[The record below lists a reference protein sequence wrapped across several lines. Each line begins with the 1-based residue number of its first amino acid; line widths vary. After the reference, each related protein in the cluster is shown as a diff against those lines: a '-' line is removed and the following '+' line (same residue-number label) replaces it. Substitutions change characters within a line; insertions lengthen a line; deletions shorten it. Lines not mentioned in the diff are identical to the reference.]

1 MKTPKDEELH
11 TVKSRDDGQYQV
23 IDPNGLI
30 VRVRPYK
37 EEAQRVADQLDREWK
52 RRNAK

>member
-1 MKTPKDEELH
+1 VKTRQDEPLH

-23 IDPNGLI
+23 IDPNGMI
-30 VRVRPYK
+30 VRVRPFK